1 MSIQSRL
8 NRELYGPSLF
18 EVTLGAALS
27 ILLGA
32 VLAAGYLI
40 FTPVKTLR
48 ADPKEGEVGRNEVV
62 YIEGSKS
69 PARSAQWMRKRQL
82 LVEGQ
87 SGEISVV
94 EDELNAWI
102 ADGAKPAP
110 GADAPAPAFLQPTSV
125 NFRIRGGELQVGVP
139 ASLNAFG
146 YAKDVIF
153 QMRGTFAQDGDRH
166 VFVPSE
172 SHLGSLALHRLP
184 AVEGFI
190 IGALART
197 QSAAEEVSAAWG
209 RVSAVSI
216 EDNALKLTLR

>member
-32 VLAAGYLI
+32 TLAAGYLI
-40 FTPVKTLR
+40 FMPVKTLR
-48 ADPKEGEVGRNEVV
+48 ADPKEGEVGRNEVYFV
-62 YIEGSKS
+62 EGTKS

-82 LVEGQ
+82 LLEGQ
-87 SGEISVV
+87 AAEIAVV

-139 ASLNAFG
+139 SSLNAFG

-153 QMRGTFAQDGDRH
+153 QMRGTFEQRGDTFA
-166 VFVPSE
+166 FVPSE
-172 SHLGSLALHRLP
+172 SYLGSLALHRLP
-184 AVEGFI
+184 VVERFL

-197 QSAAEEVSAAWG
+197 QSAASDVAAAWE
-209 RVSAVSI
+209 RVSRVAI
-216 EDNALKLTLR
+216 EDNTLKVTLR